1 MPIQNFILDRCGK
14 DMKIE
19 GITGRVNFEGD
30 RPVAKVTVRE
40 AMIKKVSRE
49 MESLFLYEL
58 LKAMRRTIVTSSP
71 MESGEGFQKETYTSL
86 FDMELSRLL
95 AERGTGLG
103 DLIARELMK
112 QGSEVRNQR
121 SDVGNQKSESMEK
134 FSLKS
139 DIPYPTSD
147 LPSYPLEGTLS
158 SGFGM
163 RLHPVT
169 GTWRFHKGIDINAP
183 EGTPVRAVMDG
194 RVKFSG
200 WLKGYG
206 NTVIIEHSNGLE
218 TRYSHNRQNLVKV
231 GDLVRQGEVIAEVG
245 NSGISTGNH
254 LHFEVLSQ
262 GKPIDPEGFLRIK
275 DLKA

>member
-1 MPIQNFILDRCGK
+1 
-14 DMKIE
+14 MKIE
-19 GITGRVNFEGD
+19 GITGKVNFEGD
-30 RPVAKVTVRE
+30 SRE
-40 AMIKKVSRE
+40 AIIKKVSRE

-58 LKAMRRTIVTSSP
+58 LKAMRRTTAISPP
-71 MESGEGFQKETYTSL
+71 MESEKGFQKETYTSL

-103 DLIARELMK
+103 DLIARELIK
-112 QGSEVRNQR
+112 QRSEVRIQK

-139 DIPYPTSD
+139 DIRYPTSD
-147 LPSYPLEGTLS
+147 LRSYPLEGTLS

-169 GTWRFHKGIDINAP
+169 GTWRFHRGIDIKAP
-183 EGTPVRAVMDG
+183 EDTPVRAVMDG

-200 WLKGYG
+200 WFKDYG
-206 NTVIIEHSNGLE
+206 NTVIIEHSKGFE

-231 GDLVRQGEVIAEVG
+231 GALVRQGEVIAEVG
-245 NSGISTGNH
+245 SSGISKEIISISRCSRKGN
-254 LHFEVLSQ
+254 LL
-262 GKPIDPEGFLRIK
+262 ILK
-275 DLKA
+275 DF